1 MLKVLSLRYGTI
13 FKKAFADHEVF
24 SQFASDV
31 LGVPIEVATVHQEYR
46 YPNAVGPVDVQ
57 YDLFGED
64 EKHRVIVEVQHVRED
79 DFFDR
84 FLHYHLVGIVEQPA
98 GLRIGRGASRSLT
111 LPSPSPYRLGRTV
124 YTVVVLTTE
133 PRDKRA
139 HFSMA
144 VSDMD
149 PVTEQG
155 SRLGVYRHRLVF
167 LNAKVINDQTPPAA
181 RRWMELIADSLDGQ
195 IDEAS
200 YGEPMMQ
207 RVLGAIRDQE
217 LTPLELAH
225 FIDEA
230 DWEVTQRNAASAGA
244 REGALRHAREFLVKL
259 CQATGLALDESD
271 LARIQACDDVA
282 ALDGWTLRVPG
293 AKRAADMFR

>member
-64 EKHRVIVEVQHVRED
+64 EKHRVIVEVQHVREE

-98 GLRIGRGASRSLT
+98 SLRTGRDASRSLT
-111 LPSPSPYRLGRTV
+111 SPSSYRLGRTV

-133 PRDKRA
+133 PRDKRV

-144 VSDMD
+144 VSDLD

-155 SRLGVYRHRLVF
+155 ARLGVYRHRLVF

-217 LTPLELAH
+217 LTPRELAH
-225 FIDEA
+225 FMDEA
-230 DWEVTQRNAASAGA
+230 DWEATQRHAARDGA
-244 REGALRHAREFLVKL
+244 QRHARDLLVKL
-259 CQATGLALDESD
+259 CQAAGLTLDEGD
-271 LARIQACDDVA
+271 LARIEAEGDLA
-282 ALDGWTLRVPG
+282 TLDRWTLRVSG
-293 AKRAADMFR
+293 AKRAADMFD